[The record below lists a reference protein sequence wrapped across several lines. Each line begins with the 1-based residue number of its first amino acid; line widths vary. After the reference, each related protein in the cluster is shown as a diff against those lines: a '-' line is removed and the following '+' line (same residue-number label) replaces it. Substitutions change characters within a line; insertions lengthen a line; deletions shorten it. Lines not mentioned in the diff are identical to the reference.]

1 MRIVAGKYK
10 GQVIHAPK
18 SIPARPTTDRSK
30 ESLFNIL
37 QNKISLE
44 DISVLDLFSGT
55 GNMAYEFA
63 SRGASLVHAVDQNA
77 TAVRF
82 IGETFKKLG
91 IESGKAFKANA
102 LAFYKRATQD
112 YDLIFADPPYALP
125 GIPDF
130 IENVLSGNL
139 MKEGGIFIL
148 EHAIQVKT
156 PENMRI
162 DYRVYGQSAFSIYEK
177 TATFGQKPE
186 Q

>member
-1 MRIVAGKYK
+1 MRIIAGRYK

-37 QNKISLE
+37 QNVIDLD
-44 DISVLDLFSGT
+44 DIEVLDLFSGT

-63 SRGASLVHAVDQNA
+63 SRGASLIHSVDQNA

-91 IESGKAFKANA
+91 IENGKAMKANA
-102 LAFYKRATQD
+102 LAFHKRATQS

-130 IENVLSGNL
+130 IESTLGSDML
-139 MKEGGIFIL
+139 KQGGLFII

-156 PENMRI
+156 TENMRV

>member
-37 QNKISLE
+37 HNKIDLE
-44 DISVLDLFSGT
+44 GLQVLDLFSGT

-63 SRGASLVHAVDQNA
+63 SRGASLVHSVDQNA

-82 IGETFKKLG
+82 IAETFKKLG
-91 IESGKAFKANA
+91 IENSKAMKANA
-102 LAFYKRATQD
+102 LAFHKRATQS

-125 GIPDF
+125 GIPNF
-130 IENVLSGNL
+130 IDAVLGSKML
-139 MKEGGIFIL
+139 AEGGLFIL

-156 PENMRI
+156 TETMRI

>member
-1 MRIVAGKYK
+1 MRIIAGKYK

-37 QNKISLE
+37 QNKL
-44 DISVLDLFSGT
+44 DIEGMEVLDLFSGT

-63 SRGASLVHAVDQNA
+63 SRGAALVHAVDQHA
-77 TAVRF
+77 HAVRF
-82 IGETFKKLG
+82 IGETFKKFEFAG
-91 IESGKAFKANA
+91 GKAIKANA
-102 LAFYKRATQD
+102 LAFHKQATQS
-112 YDLIFADPPYALP
+112 YDLIFADPPYAIP

-130 IENVLSGNL
+130 IESVLSSEML
-139 MKEGGIFIL
+139 KEGGLFIL

-156 PENMRI
+156 SEKMRI
-162 DYRVYGQSAFSIYEK
+162 DYRVYGQSAFSLYEK

-186 Q
+186 

>member
-1 MRIVAGKYK
+1 MRIIAGKYK

-37 QNKISLE
+37 QNKIDL
-44 DISVLDLFSGT
+44 DGLQVLDLFSGT

-63 SRGASLVHAVDQNA
+63 SRGAALVHAVDQNA

-91 IESGKAFKANA
+91 IEQSKAIKANA
-102 LAFYKRATQD
+102 LAFHKRASQS

-125 GIPDF
+125 GLPDF
-130 IENVLSGNL
+130 IDHVLSSAIL
-139 MKEGGIFIL
+139 DTGGIFIL

-156 PENMRI
+156 TESMRI

>member
-1 MRIVAGKYK
+1 MRIIAGKYK

-37 QNKISLE
+37 QNVIDLDGIE
-44 DISVLDLFSGT
+44 VLDLFSGT

-63 SRGASLVHAVDQNA
+63 SRGASLIHGIDQNA

-91 IESGKAFKANA
+91 IENGKAMKANA
-102 LAFYKRATQD
+102 LAFHKRAKQT

-130 IENVLSGNL
+130 IETTLASEML
-139 MKEGGIFIL
+139 KPGGLFII

-156 PENMRI
+156 TEHMRV

>member
-1 MRIVAGKYK
+1 MRIIAGKYK

-37 QNKISLE
+37 QNTIDLE
-44 DISVLDLFSGT
+44 DIDVLDLFSGT

-63 SRGASLVHAVDQNA
+63 SRGASLVHSVDQNA

-91 IESGKAFKANA
+91 IDNGKAMKANA
-102 LAFYKRATQD
+102 LTFHKRATQS

-125 GIPDF
+125 GIPGF
-130 IENVLSGNL
+130 IDTLLSSEML
-139 MKEGGIFIL
+139 KEGALFII

-156 PENMRI
+156 TENMRV